1 HPLRLDLKRLLVVA
15 DGENG
20 PIPMDQM
27 GAGEN
32 WVGYHLITHLALH
45 KWFVSRG
52 RPVPRFLFIDQPSQ
66 VYFPEDRDWDEDDG
80 SERDEDR
87 QAVGRMYNLA
97 RAVADELRDEL
108 QIIITDHANISEP
121 WFQEC
126 VVERWRGGLKLVP
139 PEWANR

>member
-1 HPLRLDLKRLLVVA
+1 
-15 DGENG
+15 
-20 PIPMDQM
+20 M
-27 GAGEN
+27 
-32 WVGYHLITHLALH
+32 H

-66 VYFPEDRDWDEDDG
+66 VYFPEDRDWDENDG

-87 QAVGRMYNLA
+87 QAVARMYQLA
-97 RAVADELRDEL
+97 RAVADELSGQL
-108 QIIITDHANISEP
+108 QIIITDHANIGEP

-139 PEWANR
+139 PEWANG